1 MYIMMPLVTKT
12 CFMPFLFSLL
22 MGCGD
27 IDTALL
33 STFVVV
39 VVKLLQL
46 LLLSIH
52 SRQWINR
59 WPVRY
64 SSVRSQYAEQ
74 AQVNFRNARDAY
86 NKQKSKTQK
95 VVHIY

>member
-1 MYIMMPLVTKT
+1 MMPLVTKT
-12 CFMPFLFSLL
+12 MLLCPFLFSLL
-22 MGCGD
+22 MGCDD

-64 SSVRSQYAEQ
+64 SSVRNSMLNRHKSTSEMHEMLTT
-74 AQVNFRNARDAY
+74 
-86 NKQKSKTQK
+86 NKKAKHK
-95 VVHIY
+95 R